1 MPRATGPTFVGKLS
15 CRAGPPQK
23 KQPDIE
29 EGVTIEPV
37 MDLVARR
44 RVADN
49 KPQQVTRIPPYRPGM
64 WVKIKEFDAREAGS
78 DLSGKIRRVKSLTC
92 SITSPDQK
100 TAVWRVHFED
110 GRCLEWHMI
119 ERDASDQEVRT
130 ALSRLS

>member
-1 MPRATGPTFVGKLS
+1 MDLGTRRRAT
-15 CRAGPPQK
+15 
-23 KQPDIE
+23 E
-29 EGVTIEPV
+29 
-37 MDLVARR
+37 
-44 RVADN
+44 N

-64 WVKIKEFDAREAGS
+64 WVKIKEFDAREIGS

-100 TAVWRVHFED
+100 TAIWRVHFED

-119 ERDASDQEVRT
+119 ERNAMDQEVRT

>member
-1 MPRATGPTFVGKLS
+1 
-15 CRAGPPQK
+15 
-23 KQPDIE
+23 
-29 EGVTIEPV
+29 
-37 MDLVARR
+37 MDTSARR
-44 RVADN
+44 RVTQD

-64 WVKIKEFDAREAGS
+64 WVKIKEFEAREIGS

-92 SITSPDQK
+92 SITSADQK

-119 ERDASDQEVRT
+119 ERNATEAEVRT